1 MGLDKPYAFCYNSK
15 ATRPVGQAAKTPPS
29 QGGNMGSIPVR
40 VTTKKK
46 ALAFASAFFV
56 VCGLLPHAARYR
68 FAVTG
73 ALRRVILPSAVMCRA
88 KAKHYHFAQAK
99 YHAERSEQYHG
110 EHCEQYHRT
119 RSVQSVPFSV
129 FSQNRKKN
137 AKALDKIGILLYNI
151 T

>member
-15 ATRPVGQAAKTPPS
+15 AIRPVGQAAKTPPS

-46 ALAFASAFFV
+46 HLLSQVLFSLYAAL
-56 VCGLLPHAARYR
+56 PYAARYR

-88 KAKHYHFAQAK
+88 KAKHYHFAQVK
-99 YHAERSEQYHG
+99 YHAERSEQYHS